1 MALADKSCIPC
12 RGGVPP
18 MEPARVQEML
28 SELAEGWEATINK
41 TRLERTY
48 PFKNFAG
55 ALAFANKIGEVAE
68 REGHHP
74 DLHIRWGACKVEI
87 WTHKINGLSE
97 GDFILAAKIDRIYEG
112 QGPKDL

>member
-28 SELAEGWEATINK
+28 SELAEGWESTMNK
-41 TRLERTY
+41 ARLERTY

-112 QGPKDL
+112 